1 MYLMASA
8 SSPERDE
15 AGPDHSRWDEGMT
28 TVQDV
33 LTSVRR
39 GLGFGSAMV

>member
-1 MYLMASA
+1 MA

-15 AGPDHSRWDEGMT
+15 AGPDHSGWDEGMAT
-28 TVQDV
+28 MRNV

-39 GLGFGSAMV
+39 GPGLGSVMV